1 MRAKSCLLVVTAIV
15 FITPLVVQGAEG
27 EGALVDA
34 VRQRDMK
41 AVRTLASK
49 ADVNAAGPDGTTAL
63 HWAARSDD
71 LEIVRLLIAR
81 GADVRATNRYGIT
94 PMWQAAL
101 NGNAQII
108 EALAAAG
115 APVDAALASGETPL
129 LVAARTG
136 KVESVRALVE
146 RGANVNRAENVFGQ
160 TPLMLAAA
168 ENNAE
173 VCKLLLASGASVS
186 TRTSLRPRRS
196 ISFPAVSMTVN
207 ATRFCS
213 ALPDPERPSPWRR

>member
-115 APVDAALASGETPL
+115 APVDAALAYP
-129 LVAARTG
+129 
-136 KVESVRALVE
+136 ALVDILE
-146 RGANVNRAENVFGQ
+146 AAFAKGAIAPPRHHHAIALDGRPEA
-160 TPLMLAAA
+160 T
-168 ENNAE
+168 
-173 VCKLLLASGASVS
+173 LLLSITWSGSRSAISS
-186 TRTSLRPRRS
+186 TRNKSRRLAGGRPPCCFAPRS
-196 ISFPAVSMTVN
+196 IRSSSPPGLA
-207 ATRFCS
+207 RCS
-213 ALPDPERPSPWRR
+213 RSSIPPSP